1 MTPSDQIVSE
11 PEPHAGSDMR
21 ARRDDFP
28 ILAREFDGRPLVYLD
43 SAATSQKPEAVIS
56 AMSDYY
62 RTANANVR
70 RGVYGLAA
78 ESDRRFEVARASIAR
93 LVGASVDG
101 LVVTKNV
108 SEAINLVAY
117 AWGLRNLRQGD
128 EIVVTLMEHHSN
140 IVPWQIVAGLTGA
153 AVRFC
158 PLTPDHR
165 LDMDAMRALI
175 GPRTRVVSVTHVSNT
190 LGTINPVAEITAMAR
205 EAGALAVVD
214 GAQSVPHM
222 PVDFTETGADV
233 LAFTG
238 HKMLGPTGIGVLI
251 ARPELLAS
259 WEPFMGGGEM
269 IDDVTTEGSTWAKAP
284 RRFEAG
290 TPPIAE
296 VVGLGAAAE
305 YLMDAGMD
313 NVRAHEVELTAHA
326 LEALAGVDGLSVY
339 GPAEPEA
346 RGCPISFALEGV
358 HPHDVAQFLD
368 SRGVCVRAGH
378 HCCKPLMRHLGVV
391 ATARAS
397 THLYSTTDDVDAL
410 VAGLRDCRAY
420 FGA

>member
-1 MTPSDQIVSE
+1 MTPTQHIVSE
-11 PEPHAGSDMR
+11 PERPAGSDMR
-21 ARRDDFP
+21 RVREDFP
-28 ILAREFDGRPLVYLD
+28 ILNRDFDGRPLVYLD
-43 SAATSQKPEAVIS
+43 SAATSQKPAAVID
-56 AMSDYY
+56 AMADYY
-62 RTANANVR
+62 ATANANVR

-93 LVGASVDG
+93 MVGASPDG
-101 LVVTKNV
+101 LVITKNV

-117 AWGLRNLRQGD
+117 AWGLRNLREGD

-153 AVRFC
+153 TVRFC
-158 PLTPDHR
+158 PITPDHM
-165 LDMDAMRALI
+165 LDMDAMRAMI
-175 GPRTRVVSVTHVSNT
+175 GARTRTVSVAHVSNT
-190 LGTINPVAEITAMAR
+190 LGTINPVAEISAMAR
-205 EAGALAVVD
+205 EVGALAVVD

-222 PVDFTETGADV
+222 PVDLTATGADV

-238 HKMLGPTGIGVLI
+238 HKMLGPTGVGILV
-251 ARPELLAS
+251 ARPELLAG

-269 IDDVTTEGSTWAKAP
+269 IDDVTTDGSTWAEAP

-290 TPPIAE
+290 TPPIAQ

-305 YLMDAGMD
+305 YLMAIGMD
-313 NVRAHEVELTAHA
+313 NVRAHEVALTEYA
-326 LEALAGVDGLSVY
+326 LGALADVEGLSVY
-339 GPAEPEA
+339 GPADAEA
-346 RGCPISFALEGV
+346 RGCPISFALDGV

-378 HCCKPLMRHLGVV
+378 HCTKPLMVHLGVV

-397 THLYSTTDDVDAL
+397 THVYSTTDDIDAL
-410 VAGLRDCRAY
+410 AAALRDCRTY